1 MVLKCNVVMKIEN
14 VRRVIFYF
22 LGLGIL
28 SLGLILNTKSNFGVS
43 PILSVAYCISQ
54 ISGQT
59 LATITL
65 YQYII
70 FVIVEIVL
78 HVIGKVKNLKMVI
91 FKDLAQIIVTII
103 FTTLMDLF
111 AEYIIIPTKLITRI
125 LFMILGI
132 ILTGIGCAMSLDM
145 RIVPNPG
152 DGIVQSI
159 ADFVHKR
166 VGITKNIFDLCS
178 VTVTC
183 IISFIFAGKLI
194 GIGIGTIACVIGVG
208 RVVSY
213 FNDIC
218 KVPLQNRCGVVE

>member
-1 MVLKCNVVMKIEN
+1 MVLQFNLLMKIEN
-14 VRRVIFYF
+14 VRRIIFYF

-43 PILSVAYCISQ
+43 PILSIAYCISQ
-54 ISGQT
+54 ISGLT
-59 LATITL
+59 LARVTL

-70 FVIVEIVL
+70 FVIVEIIL
-78 HVIGKVKNLKMVI
+78 HTISKVKNLKVVI
-91 FKDLAQIIVTII
+91 AKDLAQIIVTII
-103 FTTLMDLF
+103 FTTLMNLF
-111 AEYIIIPTKLITRI
+111 AEHITIPTKLVTRI

-152 DGIVQSI
+152 DGIVQSV

-178 VTVTC
+178 VILTC
-183 IISFIFAGKLI
+183 IISFTFAGKLI

-218 KVPLQNRCGVVE
+218 KVPLQKRCGVVE